1 VFKDGRPA
9 QQIHDYILTR
19 TILYVQDT
27 GTREIPVADL
37 GLAAMEKV
45 NKPAGVDFQLPAS
58 R

>member
-37 GLAAMEKV
+37 DLAAMEKV
-45 NKPAGVDFQLPAS
+45 NKAAGVDFQLPSAK
-58 R
+58 